1 MAASALITR
10 ARAIPWLAVYGAAK
24 WLYEKGRD
32 FWENLTPSERGE
44 LGRLV
49 RKSKGRRGNI
59 TDKEFDRLRTLVKK
73 GFTGKR

>member
-24 WLYEKGRD
+24 WLYEKGRE
-32 FWENLTPSERGE
+32 FWGNLTPSERGE

-49 RKSKGRRGNI
+49 RKSKGRRANI
-59 TDKEFDRLRTLVKK
+59 TDREFDRLRTLVKK